1 MRNLVCCLFLF
12 ILTILLSNTTFAS
25 EATVKAGEDLTNKN
39 SNITAELLQ
48 AEALKGVA
56 EAQFVLGFLYA
67 KGQGVPQDYKEA
79 VKWYRLA
86 ADQGYVTAQYNLG
99 GLYDNGQGV
108 PQNYKEAV
116 NWFRLAAEQGL
127 ALAQS
132 SLGVMYSNGHGVPQN
147 NIEAYA
153 WFAVSA
159 ANGNENARNNMNKT
173 ASKMTQTQ
181 IDSAQQMAKE
191 YFEKIKRQ

>member
-12 ILTILLSNTTFAS
+12 VLTIFLSNTTFALES
-25 EATVKAGEDLTNKN
+25 TDKAREDLTDKT
-39 SNITAELLQ
+39 NIAVDLLQ

-56 EAQFVLGFLYA
+56 EAQFLLGFLYA
-67 KGQGVPQDYKEA
+67 KGQSVPQDYKEA
-79 VKWYRLA
+79 AKWFRLA
-86 ADQGYVTAQYNLG
+86 ADQGDAAAQYNLG

-116 NWFRLAAEQGL
+116 KWYRLAAEQGL
-127 ALAQS
+127 ASAQS
-132 SLGVMYSNGHGVPQN
+132 NLGVMYGTGHGAPQN

-159 ANGNENARNNMNKT
+159 ANGNENARNNMNTT
-173 ASKMTQTQ
+173 APKMTQTQ
-181 IDSAQQMAKE
+181 IDSAQQIAKE
-191 YFEKIKRQ
+191 YFEKTNRQ